1 MPGKMHATLFIALLA
16 CCAYAAGQQLT
27 AVHTFECK
35 NPQDLGPCPQGGGP
49 TSLIQ
54 GSDGNFYGTAERTG
68 QALAGPAGGL
78 IFSLTPSGT
87 FSTVHEFTAGKTGTY
102 PNGSSPIR
110 LIEGPD
116 GKLYGDAGL
125 GGSIGYGV
133 LFRVDKTGKN
143 YQVLQNYSV
152 DPAAANGSSPTYLAA
167 GNDGNVYGTTYF
179 GGSNSCGYGNN
190 CGTIFRVTAATGA
203 YEVVVNF
210 DSATTGGFPTNLVV
224 GPDGTFYGATILAN
238 GSILFHYIEST
249 GELQTT
255 SLVFPVV
262 NQEPTHGNVS
272 AIGPDGN
279 LYGAYAGYLLD
290 GIGIFEVQL
299 DGSNLQI
306 YPVYTTDSNVS
317 PDGLVLASDGTFWMA
332 EYYGSTGF
340 GDIVNLSPVNGSLI
354 QTLTPFSST
363 SADGGS
369 PVELF
374 SAAGGRL
381 WGVSSLYG
389 QASKGSYADGALFKL
404 TP

>member
-1 MPGKMHATLFIALLA
+1 MPGKMQVTVFIALLT
-16 CCAYAAGQQLT
+16 CCAYAGGQQLT
-27 AVHTFECK
+27 SVHTFVCK
-35 NPQDLGPCPQGGGP
+35 NPQDTGPCPQGGNP
-49 TSLIQ
+49 SSLIQ

-68 QALAGPAGGL
+68 RAPDGGGGL

-87 FSTVHEFTAGKTGTY
+87 YATVHEFAPGDNETY
-102 PNGSSPIR
+102 PYGSTPLR
-110 LIEGPD
+110 LIEGPG
-116 GKLYGDAGL
+116 GKLYGETGL

-190 CGTIFRVTAATGA
+190 CGTIFRVIAATGA

-224 GPDGTFYGATILAN
+224 GPDGTFYGTTIVAN

-249 GELQTT
+249 GEMQTT

-262 NQEPTHGNVS
+262 NQEATHGTVS

-279 LYGAYAGYLLD
+279 LYGTYAGYLLD

-306 YPVYTTDSNVS
+306 HPVYTTNSNVS

-340 GDIVNLSPVNGSLI
+340 GDIVNLSPANGSLI

-363 SADGGS
+363 STDGGA
-369 PVELF
+369 PVQLF
-374 SAAGGRL
+374 SATGGTL
-381 WGVSSLYG
+381 LGVSSLYG
-389 QASKGSYADGALFKL
+389 QAPKGSYAAGALFKL

>member
-1 MPGKMHATLFIALLA
+1 MPGKMHVTVFIALLT

-27 AVHTFECK
+27 TVHTFVCK
-35 NPQDLGPCPQGGGP
+35 NPQDLGPCPQGGGA

-54 GSDGNFYGTAERTG
+54 GSDGIFYGTAERTG
-68 QALAGPAGGL
+68 KAQPGAAGGL

-87 FSTVHEFTAGKTGTY
+87 FATVHEFAPGEAQTY
-102 PNGSSPIR
+102 PSGSSPVR

-116 GKLYGDAGL
+116 GKLYGETAL
-125 GGSIGYGV
+125 GGSMGYGV
-133 LFRVDKTGKN
+133 LFRVDKNGKN
-143 YQVLQNYSV
+143 YQVLQNYSI
-152 DPAAANGSSPTYLAA
+152 DGNAANGSSPTYLAA
-167 GNDGNVYGTTYF
+167 GNDGNVYGTTYY
-179 GGSNSCGYGNN
+179 GGTNSCGYGFN
-190 CGTIFRVTAATGA
+190 CGTIFRVVAATGA

-210 DSATTGGFPTNLVV
+210 DSATTGANPTNLVV
-224 GPDGTFYGATILAN
+224 GPDGTFYGTTIVAN
-238 GSILFHYIEST
+238 GSTLFHYIEAT

-272 AIGPDGN
+272 AVGPDGN
-279 LYGAYAGYLLD
+279 LYGAYSGYLLN
-290 GIGIFEVQL
+290 GIGLFQVRL
-299 DGSNLQI
+299 DGSDLQI

-340 GDIVNLSPVNGSLI
+340 GDIVNLSPVNGGLI

-363 SADGGS
+363 GVDGGS

-374 SAAGGRL
+374 SATGGRL

-389 QASKGSYADGALFKL
+389 QAPKGSYAAGVLFRL
-404 TP
+404 A

>member
-1 MPGKMHATLFIALLA
+1 MPGKMQVNVFIALLA
-16 CCAYAAGQQLT
+16 CCAYAEGQQVT
-27 AVHTFECK
+27 AVHSFVCR
-35 NPQDLGPCPQGGGP
+35 NPQNTGPCPQGGNP
-49 TSLIQ
+49 SSLIQ

-68 QALAGPAGGL
+68 QAQAGSGGGL
-78 IFSLTPSGT
+78 IFSLTPSDT
-87 FSTVHEFTAGKTGTY
+87 FAAVHEFAPGEAGDY
-102 PNGSSPIR
+102 PNGSDPLR

-116 GKLYGDAGL
+116 GKLYGETAL
-125 GGSIGYGV
+125 GGSMGYGV
-133 LFRVDKTGKN
+133 LFRVDRNGKN

-167 GNDGNVYGTTYF
+167 GNDGNVYGTTYY

-190 CGTIFRVTAATGA
+190 CGTIFRVIAATGA

-210 DSATTGGFPTNLVV
+210 DSATTGAFPTNLVV
-224 GPDGTFYGATILAN
+224 GPDGTFYGTTITAN
-238 GSILFHYIEST
+238 GSLLFHYIESS
-249 GELQTT
+249 GEMQTA

-262 NQEPTHGNVS
+262 NQEPTHGNVT

-279 LYGAYAGYLLD
+279 LYGTYSGYLLA
-290 GIGIFEVQL
+290 GIGLFQVGL
-299 DGSNLQI
+299 DGSNLQV

-317 PDGLVLASDGTFWMA
+317 PDGLVLASDGNFWMT
-332 EYYGSTGF
+332 EYYGSEGF
-340 GDIVNLSPVNGSLI
+340 GDIVTLSPVDGSLI
-354 QTLTPFSST
+354 QTLTPFSAT

-389 QASKGSYADGALFKL
+389 QAPKGSYGAGALFRL